1 MTIIVGGDAT
11 SCNAG
16 NFLGGDV
23 CKRHC
28 KTLEDIEGHFK
39 RHCNVGNF
47 LGGDVCKRHMNAG
60 ARDLEDR
67 GQMVP
72 VTNRSHK
79 IC

>member
-1 MTIIVGGDAT
+1 MTKIL
-11 SCNAG
+11 
-16 NFLGGDV
+16 NFLILSHIV
-23 CKRHC
+23 K
-28 KTLEDIEGHFK
+28 IGHSNDDNS
-39 RHCNVGNF
+39 CNVGNF

-72 VTNRSHK
+72 DVTNRSHR

>member
-11 SCNAG
+11 S
-16 NFLGGDV
+16 
-23 CKRHC
+23 
-28 KTLEDIEGHFK
+28 
-39 RHCNVGNF
+39 CNVGNF

-72 VTNRSHK
+72 VTNRSHR